1 MSGKRN
7 VRGILQ
13 GVAAFAVGAA
23 AGSITALLLAPA
35 SGTVTRKRIGQRVRR
50 LQQDATRRIDRTKRQ
65 LIRKAEGLRE
75 ATTERLADARVWMN
89 RQLAN
94 GHSNGHSHAR
104 KATRRV
110 VRHA

>member
-1 MSGKRN
+1 M
-7 VRGILQ
+7 
-13 GVAAFAVGAA
+13 
-23 AGSITALLLAPA
+23 
-35 SGTVTRKRIGQRVRR
+35 TRRRIGQRVRR

-94 GHSNGHSHAR
+94 GHANGHSGHSR
-104 KATRRV
+104 KTTRRV
-110 VRHA
+110 ARHA